1 MWVVVVSA
9 LVWAAAEPP
18 KSEVPKAGQ
27 KPEASQKLTAGAPGA
42 QPTTP
47 AASSKL
53 TVAVLDFEAKEAGG
67 PEMGA
72 KVSDLLTIYLSTAG
86 NFEVVERAKLKQVL
100 GEQGLNLSGAVDPD
114 QAVQAG
120 RLVGAKLMVFGRA
133 FSLGDELYLTAK
145 VVSSETG
152 RVAGTVVKAKMN
164 AELPGVIEQLAR
176 SVTQTIEERGE
187 ALGLMPQPIDP
198 VQGILAAL
206 KDVPKEKYPSFVVVI
221 AEQHLAQPVIDPAAE
236 TEIQAVLRKAGL
248 TVYEAKS
255 KLVGEWAKAF
265 LHSGEGAVPSEVAH
279 ADLIIVG
286 EAFSEPAARFEELH
300 SSKARLEVK
309 VIDRRTGKVLAVD
322 SSNTAAVDLSENA
335 AGKKAIQ
342 KAAQNLAARLLPK
355 AIQDWTQAQK

>member
-1 MWVVVVSA
+1 MVVST
-9 LVWAAAEPP
+9 VGWAAEAGRL
-18 KSEVPKAGQ
+18 KSEAPKAG
-27 KPEASQKLTAGAPGA
+27 EKLAAAPAKGAPLA
-42 QPTTP
+42 P
-47 AASSKL
+47 AAGKL

-67 PEMGA
+67 PEMGV
-72 KVSDLLTIYLSTAG
+72 KISDLLTIYLSTMG
-86 NFEVVERAKLKQVL
+86 NFEVVERVKLKQVL
-100 GEQGLNLSGAVDPD
+100 GEQALNLSGAVDPE
-114 QAVQAG
+114 QAVEVG

-133 FSLGDELYLTAK
+133 FSLQDELYLTAK
-145 VVSSETG
+145 VVSAETG
-152 RVAGTVVKAKMN
+152 RVAGTLVKAKMN

-206 KDVPKEKYPSFVVVI
+206 KDVPKEKYPSFVVTI
-221 AEQHLAQPVIDPAAE
+221 PEQHLAQAVIDPAAE
-236 TEIQAVLRKAGL
+236 TEMQTVLRKAGL

-255 KLVGEWAKAF
+255 KLVSEWATAF

-300 SSKARLEVK
+300 SCKARLEVK
-309 VIDRRTGKVLAVD
+309 VIDKATGKILAVD